1 MPTCT
6 RATSWPRP
14 IPPVEWLSS
23 LTGRQSVRY
32 RTTESFAGLITRPGR
47 SSEWPAGQGFQSVDI
62 DLLILC
68 SSYGMAPSIK
78 PKTTHTLPS
87 ISTSSG
93 PATLSVYQEA
103 ELTQE
108 PKYIV

>member
-1 MPTCT
+1 MASADSPC
-6 RATSWPRP
+6 RVVVVIDW
-14 IPPVEWLSS
+14 
-23 LTGRQSVRY
+23 RQSVRY
-32 RTTESFAGLITRPGR
+32 RTTGSFAGLITRPGR
-47 SSEWPAGQGFQSVDI
+47 SSEWPAGQGVQSVDI

-103 ELTQE
+103 DLTQE